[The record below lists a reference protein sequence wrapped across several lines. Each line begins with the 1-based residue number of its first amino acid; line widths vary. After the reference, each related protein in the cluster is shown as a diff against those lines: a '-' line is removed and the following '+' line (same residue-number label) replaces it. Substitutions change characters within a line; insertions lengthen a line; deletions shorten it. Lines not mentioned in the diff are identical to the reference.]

1 MRPNVP
7 LYVNHRTRSKRD
19 MNVLPVV
26 LALAIAAPLAAQQP
40 DRSNAPPPDSAGR
53 HHTMYPGHRG
63 RGPWTGNKMMGW
75 GQGRRGSMGRDMAF
89 DPARLLARKD
99 VLGLSS
105 QQVSRLTTLQK
116 SAEPTFAAAR
126 TEIQKQ
132 RDAIAAV
139 MKADAPDTVQL
150 KQHLTAL
157 QSAANTAHWWRI
169 STAIQAR
176 AVLNESQRGRVQ
188 GWADARRMGHSM
200 GRRYHL

>member
-1 MRPNVP
+1 M
-7 LYVNHRTRSKRD
+7 
-19 MNVLPVV
+19 
-26 LALAIAAPLAAQQP
+26 
-40 DRSNAPPPDSAGR
+40 
-53 HHTMYPGHRG
+53 G
-63 RGPWTGNKMMGW
+63 RGMG
-75 GQGRRGSMGRDMAF
+75 F

-116 SAEPTFAAAR
+116 SAEPTFTAAR

-132 RDAIAAV
+132 RAAIAAV

-150 KQHLTAL
+150 KQHVMAL
-157 QSAANTAHWWRI
+157 QTATNNAHWARI

-188 GWADARRMGHSM
+188 GWADARRKGYPM